1 MTNEIQ
7 IFTFNDH
14 PVRIVEKDGEPW
26 WVAKDVCDI
35 LELEN
40 SRSSLALLDEDEK
53 SIVHIMDG
61 TSPLGG
67 NPNMT
72 VISEPGLYRL
82 ILRSRKPQ
90 AKTFQRWVTHDVLPA
105 IRKTGSYALEGF
117 NIPQTLPEALRLA
130 ASLEEE
136 RAVLA
141 ARIEQDK
148 PYTAL
153 GRSLGYVMGETSVG
167 QMAVILSQSLGK
179 KISRTKLFGLLERDE
194 ILCITPSE
202 YHRPR
207 QKYIDKGYMNYRVHE
222 ISTVK
227 GMKKTF
233 TPYFTPA
240 GRVFIEKH
248 YLEKGTEI

>member
-1 MTNEIQ
+1 MTNELGIFISNDRPVVSSRDIARVFEKEHKNVLRDIQ
-7 IFTFNDH
+7 NLKCPESFNALNFEPVTYEDTKGEMRPEYLITRDGFTLLVMGFTGDKAMQWKIKYIEAFNAMERELTIQTALH
-14 PVRIVEKDGEPW
+14 ELPF
-26 WVAKDVCDI
+26 DI
-35 LELEN
+35 
-40 SRSSLALLDEDEK
+40 
-53 SIVHIMDG
+53 
-61 TSPLGG
+61 P
-67 NPNMT
+67 
-72 VISEPGLYRL
+72 
-82 ILRSRKPQ
+82 
-90 AKTFQRWVTHDVLPA
+90 KTM
-105 IRKTGSYALEGF
+105 
-117 NIPQTLPEALRLA
+117 PEALRLA
-130 ASLEEE
+130 ARLEEE

-141 ARIEQDK
+141 DRLEQDK

-153 GRSLGYVMGETSVG
+153 GRSLDNTVGETSVG
-167 QMAVILSQSLGK
+167 MMATILSQSIGK

-194 ILCITPSE
+194 ILCTTPSE

-240 GRVFIEKH
+240 GRIFIEKH